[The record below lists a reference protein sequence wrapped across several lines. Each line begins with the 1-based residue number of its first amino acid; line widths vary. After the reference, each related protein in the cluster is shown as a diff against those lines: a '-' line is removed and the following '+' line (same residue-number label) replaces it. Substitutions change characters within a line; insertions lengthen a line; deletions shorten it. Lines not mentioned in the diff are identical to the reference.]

1 MLIKEFATKY
11 HVTTDTV
18 RYYEKEGLLTPIRLE
33 SGYRFYDETCE
44 KAITFIIVL
53 KQLGF
58 SLAEIRL
65 LLDMES
71 KPISPECNVAST
83 TLFAHKIS
91 ELEAKV
97 SFFTTAIHSL
107 QIVLSL
113 MEQEKFAENKP
124 KIEGLIKD
132 MYKDIQE
139 KGIE

>member
-33 SGYRFYDETCE
+33 SGYRSYDQTCE

-71 KPISPECNVAST
+71 KPISTECNVAST

-97 SFFTTAIHSL
+97 SFFTTAIRSL

-113 MEQEKFAENKP
+113 MEQEKFAENKS